1 VTNPA
6 KVINVEGYCTGQP
19 GELDKNTP
27 YSFVGTNSNVG
38 QVTAITKFCKKH
50 YPNVKKVALVFP
62 DDGSVVPVTPILE
75 RLFAANGL
83 TITGKPV
90 FYANETVDFNPIAA
104 KINAIRDADAVFQCN
119 GIGLHLGGIIKGLRS
134 LGNKKPYGA
143 VVVSTL
149 DEVMNIAGKEATED
163 VYDTAVTAD
172 NPDNPSLMKEV
183 IMGIK
188 AKHGNVVTIFIQGA
202 NTLWVLKEAIE
213 AAQSLDPTVVKNK
226 WETMDKIQTIFGPGR
241 MCGDETFGIRH
252 HIVAHP
258 QPVQWMKGGKLIP
271 EFIDVGIFP

>member
-1 VTNPA
+1 
-6 KVINVEGYCTGQP
+6 
-19 GELDKNTP
+19 
-27 YSFVGTNSNVG
+27 
-38 QVTAITKFCKKH
+38 
-50 YPNVKKVALVFP
+50 
-62 DDGSVVPVTPILE
+62 
-75 RLFAANGL
+75 
-83 TITGKPV
+83 
-90 FYANETVDFNPIAA
+90 
-104 KINAIRDADAVFQCN
+104 
-119 GIGLHLGGIIKGLRS
+119 
-134 LGNKKPYGA
+134 
-143 VVVSTL
+143 
-149 DEVMNIAGKEATED
+149 
-163 VYDTAVTAD
+163 
-172 NPDNPSLMKEV
+172 MKEV
-183 IMGIK
+183 IRGIK